1 MFSGKISEVM
11 ARQIEKKIAEGDLSN
26 LTDSELSQLAIEFV
40 GDAPPSHVPRETV
53 IEILSQQQD
62 ITNWRNQVKQK
73 AIDAAKNKISQ
84 VATSVD
90 PKMMDMIKTQF
101 GEWLKN
107 SGYNTAELTAKLDKN
122 LDGIISK
129 DELNSFIRELSGSE
143 PPAWV
148 SDTVVAIIDNDGDG
162 KIRIDELW
170 AYLGTIGFEV
180 PISPAEE
187 EGILDEA
194 LENELAEIDDAVDE
208 LEEQQIVNQTQESEN
223 IAIENEKH
231 QDDIKVASE
240 VVSQTK
246 TTPDEDTNILVEA
259 VVETSIEKCIE
270 LLEKTRL
277 HSEASSVIENSTSGI
292 CTISV
297 ERVERNLMVLDSYR
311 GGMTVIGLLDN
322 GPYTVAALF
331 EPEFNEAI
339 EGSVGQRFTFS
350 GTVFDW
356 SSGLRQAKLKGKDL
370 KKS

>member
-11 ARQIEKKIAEGDLSN
+11 ANQIEKKVSEGGLSN

-62 ITNWRNQVKQK
+62 ITNWREQIKQK
-73 AIDAAKNKISQ
+73 AIDAAKNKVSE
-84 VATSVD
+84 VASNVD
-90 PKMMDMIKTQF
+90 PKMMEMIKTQF

-122 LDGIISK
+122 LDGIISR

-170 AYLGTIGFEV
+170 GYLGTIGFEV
-180 PISPAEE
+180 PIAQAEE
-187 EGILDEA
+187 EAGLDEE
-194 LENELAEIDDAVDE
+194 LENELAEIDDVVDE
-208 LEEQQIVNQTQESEN
+208 VEEQQITNQTQE
-223 IAIENEKH
+223 IESMEIETEEH
-231 QDDIKVASE
+231 QDEIQVASE
-240 VVSQTK
+240 VVSQIESKPEKGTYV
-246 TTPDEDTNILVEA
+246 EVEA
-259 VVETSIEKCIE
+259 IVETSIEKCIQ

-277 HSEASSVIENSTSGI
+277 HSEASAVIENSTAGI
-292 CTISV
+292 CTILV

-311 GGMTVIGLLDN
+311 GGMTIIGLLDN

-339 EGSVGQRFTFS
+339 EKSVGQKFTFS

>member
-1 MFSGKISEVM
+1 
-11 ARQIEKKIAEGDLSN
+11 
-26 LTDSELSQLAIEFV
+26 
-40 GDAPPSHVPRETV
+40 
-53 IEILSQQQD
+53 
-62 ITNWRNQVKQK
+62 
-73 AIDAAKNKISQ
+73 
-84 VATSVD
+84 
-90 PKMMDMIKTQF
+90 MDMIKTQF

-143 PPAWV
+143 PPSWV

-180 PISPAEE
+180 PVARVEDESV
-187 EGILDEA
+187 LDEE
-194 LENELAEIDDAVDE
+194 LENELAEIDDVLDE
-208 LEEQQIVNQTQESEN
+208 VEEQQIANQNQE
-223 IAIENEKH
+223 IENMEVETEEH
-231 QDDIKVASE
+231 QDEIKVASE
-240 VVSQTK
+240 VVSQIETS
-246 TTPDEDTNILVEA
+246 PDEVTNDEVEP
-259 VVETSIEKCIE
+259 VIETSIEKCIQ

-277 HSEASSVIENSTSGI
+277 HSEANAVIENSRSGI

-311 GGMTVIGLLDN
+311 GGMTIIGLLDN
-322 GPYTVAALF
+322 GPYTVAVLF

-339 EGSVGQRFTFS
+339 EGSVGQKFTFS

>member
-1 MFSGKISEVM
+1 M
-11 ARQIEKKIAEGDLSN
+11 
-26 LTDSELSQLAIEFV
+26 
-40 GDAPPSHVPRETV
+40 PRETV
-53 IEILSQQQD
+53 IEILSQQRD
-62 ITNWRNQVKQK
+62 ITNWREQIKQK
-73 AIDAAKNKISQ
+73 AIDAARNKVSE
-84 VATSVD
+84 VASNVD

-143 PPAWV
+143 PPSWV

-180 PISPAEE
+180 PVARVEDESV
-187 EGILDEA
+187 LDEE
-194 LENELAEIDDAVDE
+194 LENELAEIDDVLDE
-208 LEEQQIVNQTQESEN
+208 VEEQQIANQNQE
-223 IAIENEKH
+223 IENMEVETEEH
-231 QDDIKVASE
+231 QDEIKVASE
-240 VVSQTK
+240 VVSQIETS
-246 TTPDEDTNILVEA
+246 PDEVTNDEVEP
-259 VVETSIEKCIE
+259 VIETSIEKCIQ

-277 HSEASSVIENSTSGI
+277 HSEANAVIENSRSGI

-311 GGMTVIGLLDN
+311 GGMTIVGLLDN
-322 GPYTVAALF
+322 GPYTVAVLF

-339 EGSVGQRFTFS
+339 EGSVGQKFTFS

>member
-11 ARQIEKKIAEGDLSN
+11 ANQIEKKVSEGGLSN

-62 ITNWRNQVKQK
+62 ITNWREQIKQK
-73 AIDAAKNKISQ
+73 AIDSAKNKVSE
-84 VATSVD
+84 VASNVD
-90 PKMMDMIKTQF
+90 PKMMEMIKTQF

-122 LDGIISK
+122 LDGIISR

-180 PISPAEE
+180 PIAQAEE
-187 EGILDEA
+187 EAGLDEE
-194 LENELAEIDDAVDE
+194 LENELAEIDDVVDE
-208 LEEQQIVNQTQESEN
+208 VEEQQIANQTQE
-223 IAIENEKH
+223 IESMEIETEEH
-231 QDDIKVASE
+231 QDEIQVASE
-240 VVSQTK
+240 IVAQIDSK
-246 TTPDEDTNILVEA
+246 PDEDNNGEVIA
-259 VVETSIEKCIE
+259 VVETSIERCIE

-277 HSEASSVIENSTSGI
+277 HSEASAVIENSTAGI
-292 CTISV
+292 CTILV

-311 GGMTVIGLLDN
+311 GGMTIIGLLDN

-331 EPEFNEAI
+331 EPEFNEVI
-339 EGSVGQRFTFS
+339 EKSVGQKFTFS